1 MNLVDSLGAVA
12 AVLTTGS
19 FLPQAVRVV
28 RTGDTQAIS
37 LAMYAM
43 FTVGVACWGAYGLL
57 TQQSSIVAANAV
69 TLCLAAIILAMKL
82 KAIVRAKTSSP

>member
-1 MNLVDSLGAVA
+1 MNLADSLGAVA

-19 FLPQAVRVV
+19 FLPQAVRVL
-28 RTGDTQAIS
+28 RTGDTEAIS

-43 FTVGVACWGAYGLL
+43 FTVGVACWGGYGLL

-82 KAIVRAKTSSP
+82 RSVLRPNTP